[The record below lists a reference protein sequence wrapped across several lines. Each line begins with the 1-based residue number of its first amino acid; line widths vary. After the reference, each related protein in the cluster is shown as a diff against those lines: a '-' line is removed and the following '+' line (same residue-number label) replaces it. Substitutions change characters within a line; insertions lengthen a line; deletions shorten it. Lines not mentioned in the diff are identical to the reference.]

1 MNLKTTLLAA
11 LGALFIA
18 APAVQAQ
25 PDDYGYYRNHHRHYS
40 RHDHGCGFYRRGEYG
55 VFGHYRNR
63 LTFGCR

>member
-25 PDDYGYYRNHHRHYS
+25 PDDNGYYRNHHRHYS
-40 RHDHGCGFYRRGEYG
+40 RNNHRCGFYRRGEYG